1 MRRSML
7 FLPGNAPNMIING
20 GTLRADSVIL
30 DLEDSVAPGEK
41 DAARILVRNALR
53 TVDFGCE
60 TIVRINSLDSEF
72 CEEDLKEIVPCAP
85 GAIMPPKS
93 SRREDILRLDDMIE
107 RIEEENYMEKGKIKL
122 IPLIETALG
131 VENAFAIAYACAR
144 VTAVFLGG
152 EDLSADLR
160 CKRTKSGE
168 EILYARERMVCAAR
182 AAGVEVYDEG
192 LIADAKLAKS
202 IGFSGKASVA
212 PRHVYAINEIF
223 SPTKEEIDYAKEVM
237 GVIEEAH
244 RLGKGAVSL
253 HGKMIDPPIVERARL
268 VLEAAESA
276 ERRGFDE

>member
-131 VENAFAIAYACAR
+131 VENAFAIASACAR
-144 VTAVFLGG
+144 VTAVFLG
-152 EDLSADLR
+152 
-160 CKRTKSGE
+160 GE

-182 AAGVEVYDEG
+182 AAGVEVYDTPFTDAFDDEG

-202 IGFSGKASVA
+202 LGFSGKAAVA

>member
-1 MRRSML
+1 
-7 FLPGNAPNMIING
+7 MIING

-107 RIEEENYMEKGKIKL
+107 RIEEENHMEKGKIKL

-131 VENAFAIAYACAR
+131 VENAFEIASSCGR
-144 VTAVFLGG
+144 VTAIFLGG

-168 EILYARERMVCAAR
+168 EIL
-182 AAGVEVYDEG
+182 
-192 LIADAKLAKS
+192 
-202 IGFSGKASVA
+202 
-212 PRHVYAINEIF
+212 
-223 SPTKEEIDYAKEVM
+223 
-237 GVIEEAH
+237 
-244 RLGKGAVSL
+244 
-253 HGKMIDPPIVERARL
+253 
-268 VLEAAESA
+268 
-276 ERRGFDE
+276 

>member
-93 SRREDILRLDDMIE
+93 SRREDILRLDDMI
-107 RIEEENYMEKGKIKL
+107 
-122 IPLIETALG
+122 
-131 VENAFAIAYACAR
+131 
-144 VTAVFLGG
+144 
-152 EDLSADLR
+152 
-160 CKRTKSGE
+160 
-168 EILYARERMVCAAR
+168 
-182 AAGVEVYDEG
+182 
-192 LIADAKLAKS
+192 
-202 IGFSGKASVA
+202 
-212 PRHVYAINEIF
+212 
-223 SPTKEEIDYAKEVM
+223 
-237 GVIEEAH
+237 
-244 RLGKGAVSL
+244 
-253 HGKMIDPPIVERARL
+253 
-268 VLEAAESA
+268 
-276 ERRGFDE
+276 